1 MKSLLFALLALASIA
16 RAQSDLPF
24 AQTDAT
30 RSQRV
35 PEMALPPPVVPD
47 ATRFN
52 DFFEPLRTD
61 QAAISPDGRF
71 LAFSIREDDKV
82 YVVTADLEQTD
93 AARAKVL
100 VADDESSTPAQ
111 IAYQYEKTPA
121 RILWMA
127 WATPTR
133 LVIQTN
139 RATDTAVGS
148 PPRWLSTSGVVL
160 GFDVDGRN
168 AGLLVGPK
176 ELADS
181 QFDLPKSP
189 LVDRFTIDRRDS
201 SFENRVN
208 SPDRP
213 MATDTAGGK
222 FGTDILASDPSQIRP
237 PAEAAANIVT
247 ERPGLAP
254 RSLRVL
260 RLDPTRP
267 GAFHLLATGAG
278 SARSL
283 QLFSADA
290 TSGKLQL
297 VSSDRVREERDFL
310 LDQQGLMR
318 ITVPNSVYGKFP
330 LRYDYLGRQAEG
342 AGQPLAQAM
351 GGGEFTISPENYF
364 GERELPLGFD
374 TTGDVLFY
382 ATNRGRNTFAVRSH
396 NLSTGKPGAIAF
408 ENPHFDLIGAPTDA
422 FPPDT
427 LVFDPHTQEL
437 AGIRYDAAMRTTA
450 WLRPE
455 WRETQLQLE
464 KLLPGTAV
472 DIVDWD
478 TAGRRFIVATQGPAD
493 AGAFYV
499 YDREKNRLSQFARR
513 APWLDAKNTFAT
525 LPFFFNR
532 PDGARVTGLVTVPST
547 PRVKPYPMVIV
558 CPDTPWQRVSSS
570 FRTEIHALASMGFAV
585 VQINGRGAW
594 GLGRQH
600 RAALHP
606 GYDLTQIEDIL
617 TAIDELEQRFQVN
630 PKRVALF
637 GRGHGGFIALRALQ
651 DHPDRFR
658 CAVAIDAPIDLR
670 GWLREQYWS
679 EGAAFPQLVRSAFGD
694 DARLDAA
701 PLKRRPEL
709 IKKPILLLS
718 FPGREGEQRRAQY
731 LSARAFAAAAEAN
744 TEVDFADLPT
754 DYARGLPRA
763 RAGSFAK
770 VEEFL
775 NLHIYSYKV
784 QPGELRE
791 VKEPAK

>member
-1 MKSLLFALLALASIA
+1 MKSLLFALLALASAAQAQEFAETPIT
-16 RAQSDLPF
+16 RAN
-24 AQTDAT
+24 
-30 RSQRV
+30 RV
-35 PEMALPPPVVPD
+35 PETALPPPVVPD
-47 ATRFN
+47 AERFN
-52 DFFEPLRTD
+52 NFFEPLRTD
-61 QAAISPDGRF
+61 QAALSPDGRF
-71 LAFSIREDDKV
+71 LAFSIREDDKL
-82 YVVTADLEQTD
+82 YVVTADLDHPD
-93 AARAKVL
+93 AARANVL

-111 IAYQYEKTPA
+111 IAHQYEKTPA

-127 WATPTR
+127 WVTPTR
-133 LVIQTN
+133 LVLQTN
-139 RATDTAVGS
+139 RVTDTAVGS
-148 PPRWLSTSGVVL
+148 PPRWISTSGVVL
-160 GFDVDGRN
+160 AFDVDGRN
-168 AGLLVGPK
+168 AGVLVSPK
-176 ELADS
+176 DLADS
-181 QFDLPKSP
+181 QFELPKLP
-189 LVDRFTIDRRDS
+189 LVDRFTIDRRDR
-201 SFENRVN
+201 SFEQRVN

-213 MATDTAGGK
+213 ADTDTSGGK
-222 FGTDILASDPSQIRP
+222 FGNDLLAAAAPTAVAEDAAANLASD
-237 PAEAAANIVT
+237 
-247 ERPGLAP
+247 RPGFAP
-254 RSLRVL
+254 RSLRVI
-260 RLDPTRP
+260 RRDPTRA
-267 GAFHLLATGAG
+267 GAFHLLATGSG
-278 SARSL
+278 NSRSL
-283 QLFSADA
+283 QLFSVDSH
-290 TSGKLQL
+290 SGKLQQL
-297 VSSDRVREERDFL
+297 ASDRVREERDFL

-318 ITVPNSVYGKFP
+318 ITVPNSIYGKFP
-330 LRYDYLGRQAEG
+330 LRYDYLGRKAEG
-342 AGQPLAQAM
+342 AGRPLAEAV
-351 GGGEFTISPENYF
+351 GSGEFTISPENYF

-382 ATNRGRNTFAVRSH
+382 ATNRGRNTFAIHSR
-396 NLSTGKPGAIAF
+396 NLTTGQSGQIKF
-408 ENPHFDLIGAPTDA
+408 ENPNFDLIGAPADA

-437 AGIRYDAAMRTTA
+437 AGVRFDSAMRTTA

-478 TAGRRFIVATQGPAD
+478 TTGRRFIVATQGPAD

-499 YDREKNRLSQFARR
+499 YDREKSKLSQFARR

-532 PDGARVTGLVTVPST
+532 TDGTRITGLVTVPTT

-594 GLGRQH
+594 GLGLQH
-600 RAALHP
+600 RAALKS
-606 GYDLTQIEDIL
+606 GYDLVQIDDIL
-617 TAIDELEQRFQVN
+617 TTIGELEARFQVN
-630 PKRVALF
+630 PNRVALF

-651 DHPDRFR
+651 DHPQRFR

-670 GWLREQYWS
+670 DWLREQYWS
-679 EGAAFPQLVRSAFGD
+679 EGAALPQLVRSAFGD

-701 PLKRRPEL
+701 PLKRHPEK
-709 IKKPILLLS
+709 IKKPALLLS
-718 FPGREGEQRRAQY
+718 FPGREGEERRPQY
-731 LSARAFAAAAEAN
+731 LATRAFVAAANNHAEVEFAN
-744 TEVDFADLPT
+744 LST

-775 NLHIYSYKV
+775 NLHIYSYQVK
-784 QPGELRE
+784 PGEIRE